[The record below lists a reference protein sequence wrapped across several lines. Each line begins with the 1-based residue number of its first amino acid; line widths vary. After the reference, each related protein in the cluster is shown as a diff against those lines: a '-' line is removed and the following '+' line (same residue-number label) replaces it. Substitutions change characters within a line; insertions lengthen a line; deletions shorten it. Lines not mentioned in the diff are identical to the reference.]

1 MKIGIVGLGLIGGSI
16 YKKLTQL
23 NYDIVGISKS
33 QQGKEKN
40 ITNDISNLKDCE
52 LIFVATPINSTINK
66 LREIEKVVSRNTIVT
81 DCCSVK
87 EFLSKEEFNFK
98 FIPSHPMAGTE
109 FSGYK
114 NSFAELFNG
123 AKWVITPINDTSTSI
138 LEKII
143 TELGATPI
151 ITTPQKHDE
160 AVALISHMPMVIA
173 QGLMKSSES
182 NDLAQKLASSGFRD
196 MTRLSMSNTEMA
208 IDMIEYNSK
217 NIELSLLNLYNTIG
231 NLLKNYPNEISHIK
245 ALREKMYKN
254 GKNIL

>member
-1 MKIGIVGLGLIGGSI
+1 MKIGVVGLGLIGGSI

-23 NYDIVGISKS
+23 QYEVIGISKS
-33 QQGKEKN
+33 QNGKAEN
-40 ITNDISNLKDCE
+40 ITDDISNLKDCD
-52 LIFVATPINSTINK
+52 LIFVATPINSTISK
-66 LREIEKVVSRNTIVT
+66 LKEIEKVADKNTIVT

-87 EFLSKEEFNFK
+87 DFLSKEEFNFK

-109 FSGYK
+109 FSGYE

-123 AKWVITPINDTSTSI
+123 AKWVITPINDTSSSL

-143 TELGATPI
+143 QELGATPV

-160 AVALISHMPMVIA
+160 AVALISHMPMIIA

-182 NDLAQKLASSGFRD
+182 NALAQKLASSGFRD
-196 MTRLSMSNTEMA
+196 MTRLAMSNTEMA
-208 IDMIEYNSK
+208 KDMIEYNHN
-217 NIELSLLNLYNTIG
+217 NIELSLLNLYKIIG
-231 NLLKNYPNEISHIK
+231 ELLKNYPTEITNIK
-245 ALREKMYKN
+245 ESRAKMYKN